1 MSSFAIYI
9 FILLFFIIIILLVN
23 KQLGCL
29 AAGDEVVIVY

>member
-9 FILLFFIIIILLVN
+9 FILLFSFFILLMN